1 MDEMQKR
8 VNLFTM
14 SCMLLF
20 QILDYVLNS
29 PDSGSLF
36 LDLNFFYSD
45 AFVAKTTT

>member
-20 QILDYVLNS
+20 QIMYKVLNS
-29 PDSGSLF
+29 SYFGSLF
-36 LDLNFFYSD
+36 LDLNSFYSD
-45 AFVAKTTT
+45 AFVVKAFT

>member
-20 QILDYVLNS
+20 QIINKVLNS
-29 PDSGSLF
+29 SYFGSLF
-36 LDLNFFYSD
+36 LDLIFFYSN
-45 AFVAKTTT
+45 AFVAKAIA